1 MKPDVPAAPPLSR
14 REFLRLA
21 LLGLAGTFLAACG
34 LGNAPIGRSL
44 SPSPAP
50 AAGSGPAGSS
60 PTLGPEPATA
70 TPLSSGNPA
79 AASGPAPIL
88 GRPTDRSV
96 AANFLPAG
104 DGQIW
109 YEYGTAPAAYGSRTT
124 AQAVS
129 AGAPVETEIADLAP
143 ATRYWYRLVESG
155 SPGPEHSFVTQRPP
169 GGSFVFTIDADPHNG
184 DPNTSPALYAVAMAN
199 ALADQPDF
207 HVNLGDT
214 FMTEK
219 LGSPSPAQVV
229 DTYTSIRPKLGILA
243 ADAPLFLVNGNHEGE
258 LGWFLDGGASNLA
271 VRCAQTRRAHY
282 PCPQPGGF
290 YSGGSTP
297 EPFIGLRD
305 GYYAWTWGDALFV
318 ALDPFWYTLE
328 KPGKQSNGGWGYT
341 LGKAQYDWLKQTL
354 EASPAK
360 YKFVFIH
367 NLVGGRDKDAR
378 GGIEAAPYYEWGG
391 KNADGSD
398 GFDTQRPGWGT
409 PIHQLLV
416 ENHVS
421 ASFHGHDHVFVH
433 QELDGI
439 VYQEFP
445 QPSLTK
451 YDNTGLA
458 QQYGYTHGDV
468 VSSSG
473 HLRVTVNPDQA
484 KVEYVRAYR
493 PQDETSGRKNG
504 QVDYTYAVSA

>member
-1 MKPDVPAAPPLSR
+1 MIKEGKMRLSR
-14 REFLRLA
+14 RDFVKLSA
-21 LLGLAGTFLAACG
+21 LGLGSAFLAACG
-34 LGNAPIGRSL
+34 VKPLPARSV
-44 SPSPAP
+44 P
-50 AAGSGPAGSS
+50 
-60 PTLGPEPATA
+60 
-70 TPLSSGNPA
+70 PA
-79 AASGPAPIL
+79 AATVLPKPTPLPATLAPATTAAPTSMSMTGIL
-88 GRPTDRSV
+88 GRPTDRAV
-96 AANFLPAG
+96 TINVLPTQATEV
-104 DGQIW
+104 
-109 YEYGTAPAAYGSRTT
+109 YVEYGTAPGAYAAQTRP
-124 AQAVS
+124 VPVP
-129 AGAPVETEIADLAP
+129 AGLP
-143 ATRYWYRLVESG
+143 ANLLVDKLQGNTHYYYRLRSRAGGAGDFSAEA
-155 SPGPEHSFVTQRPP
+155 EHGFVTQRLP
-169 GGSFVFTIDADPHNG
+169 GESFTFTIDADPHNQ
-184 DPNTSPALYAVAMAN
+184 DPNFNAELYAITLAN
-199 ALADQPDF
+199 ALKDQPDF

-219 LGSPSPAQVV
+219 LGVNSLDGVV
-229 DTYTSIRPKLGILA
+229 ASYTNMRPRLAGIA

-258 LGWFLDGGASNLA
+258 LGWLRNGSGQNLA
-271 VRCAQTRRAHY
+271 VWCTQTRQAY
-282 PCPQPGGF
+282 FPNPIPNDF
-290 YSGGSTP
+290 YSGSTTP
-297 EPFIGLRD
+297 EPVIGIRD
-305 GYYAWTWGDALFV
+305 SYYAWTWGDALFV
-318 ALDPFWYTLE
+318 ALDPFWYTLQ
-328 KPGKQSNGGWGYT
+328 KPAKQSNGGWGYT

-354 EASPAK
+354 EASTAK

-398 GFDTQRPGWGT
+398 GFAAQRPGWGT

-416 ENHVS
+416 QNHVS
-421 ASFHGHDHVFVH
+421 ALFHGHDHVFVH

-439 VYQEFP
+439 IYQEFP

-493 PQDETSGRKNG
+493 PQDETSGRKNV
-504 QVDYTYAVSA
+504 QVDYTYTMSA